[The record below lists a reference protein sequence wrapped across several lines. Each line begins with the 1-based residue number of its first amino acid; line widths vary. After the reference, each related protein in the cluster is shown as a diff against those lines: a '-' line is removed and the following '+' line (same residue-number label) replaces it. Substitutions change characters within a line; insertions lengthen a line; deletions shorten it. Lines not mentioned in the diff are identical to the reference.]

1 MGKGGDFERVI
12 AKTLTVWL
20 TGKEKPYMYW
30 RMPASGGLATIHS
43 ECGELSGDIR
53 SLHKDADFLTDTFS
67 IECKNGYPKADFWHL
82 FKSVKNFDLRNFWEQ
97 CVNDAQRASKLPM
110 LIYRKKGKKIII
122 GIQEKD
128 RSSLNLTCLP
138 TLIINFCMG
147 DLPAAAFYDFES
159 FWKNISIEDIKKLK

>member
-12 AKTLTVWL
+12 AKKLTVWL

-97 CVNDAQRASKLPM
+97 CVNDSQRASKLPM

-122 GIQEKD
+122 GIREKD

-147 DLPAAAFYDFES
+147 DLPVAAFYDFES